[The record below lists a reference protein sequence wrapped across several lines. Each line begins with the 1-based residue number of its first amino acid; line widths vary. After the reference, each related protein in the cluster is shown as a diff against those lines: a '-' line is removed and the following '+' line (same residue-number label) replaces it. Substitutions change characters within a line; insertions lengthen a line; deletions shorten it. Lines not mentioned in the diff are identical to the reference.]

1 MIEFQNVSQGYKNK
15 SVLTGISMT
24 IETGEFV
31 VLIGSSGCGKTTL
44 LKTINKLNPLERGTS

>member
-44 LKTINKLNPLERGTS
+44 LKTIN